1 MRNTPC
7 HPECSCSC
15 LNSLALMGYSRKKSK
30 QGGLGAYFLVGKP
43 PGSLISLLL
52 YPWDFWTK
60 RSLTPENPTKLCYK
74 NMLHL
79 WNFKTKKQDTNF
91 VDVGISTCSL
101 TNPIILIHMLFLI
114 TPGNCMPSTL
124 LFVFFPG
131 MAQWMLPI
139 ANNYQSETTW

>member
-52 YPWDFWTK
+52 YPWNFWTK
-60 RSLTPENPTKLCYK
+60 RSLPLEHPTKLCYK

-79 WNFKTKKQDTNF
+79 SNFKTKKQDTNF
-91 VDVGISTCSL
+91 FDVGISTCSL
-101 TNPIILIHMLFLI
+101 ANPIILIHMTCYFLLLLEIACPQLSCLF
-114 TPGNCMPSTL
+114 
-124 LFVFFPG
+124 FFLE
-131 MAQWMLPI
+131 WL
-139 ANNYQSETTW
+139 NECYQ

>member
-15 LNSLALMGYSRKKSK
+15 LNSVALMGYSRKKSK

-52 YPWDFWTK
+52 YPWNFWTK
-60 RSLTPENPTKLCYK
+60 RSLPLENPTKLCYK

-79 WNFKTKKQDTNF
+79 SNFKTKKQDTNF

-101 TNPIILIHMLFLI
+101 TNPIMLIHMLFLI

-124 LFVFFPG
+124 LFFFFLE
-131 MAQWMLPI
+131 WL
-139 ANNYQSETTW
+139 NECYQ